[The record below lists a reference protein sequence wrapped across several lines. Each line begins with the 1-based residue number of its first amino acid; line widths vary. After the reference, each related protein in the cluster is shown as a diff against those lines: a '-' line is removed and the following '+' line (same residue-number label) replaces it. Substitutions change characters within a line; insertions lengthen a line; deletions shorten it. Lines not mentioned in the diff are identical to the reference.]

1 MTTESNYTL
10 FHAHDPMCSWCWGF
24 KKTWLTVFDSL
35 GDNVTVRLLLGGL
48 APDSEVPMED
58 NMKSMLQSTWQRIE
72 QSIPGTEFN
81 YDFWTVNT
89 PRRSTWPSCRA
100 VIAARRQN
108 EAFEAPMILA
118 IQRAYYLEAKNPSDH
133 DVLADIAQSIGCDK
147 SLFSAALN
155 SESVHEEHVN
165 ERAFA
170 ARIGAQGFPS
180 LYLATPEQLVHPIH
194 IDYNSPQ
201 AILDQIDAL
210 IQG

>member
-48 APDSEVPMED
+48 APDSEAPMPTD
-58 NMKSMLQSTWQRIE
+58 MQKMLQGTWQRIE
-72 QSIPGTEFN
+72 QSIPGTQFN
-81 YDFWTVNT
+81 HDFWTKNA
-89 PRRSTWPSCRA
+89 PRRSTFPSCRA

-108 EAFEAPMILA
+108 ESFETPMIHA
-118 IQRAYYLEAKNPSDH
+118 IQEAYYLNAKNPSDH
-133 DVLADIAQSIGCDK
+133 EVLAEIAESVGCDK
-147 SLFSAALN
+147 TLFSGALN
-155 SESVHEEHVN
+155 SASVFEEHDN

-180 LYLATPEQLVHPIH
+180 LFLGTPEQQIQPIG
-194 IDYNSPQ
+194 IDYTNPQ
-201 AILDQIDAL
+201 SILDQIEGF
-210 IQG
+210 ITH